1 MRSKIFENLE
11 CCGCVCAHQ
20 VCIKFLCYGGV
31 QYNLVTIALLL
42 ARITV
47 KQQ

>member
-20 VCIKFLCYGGV
+20 VCIKILCYGGV
-31 QYNLVTIALLL
+31 QYNLVSIAILL